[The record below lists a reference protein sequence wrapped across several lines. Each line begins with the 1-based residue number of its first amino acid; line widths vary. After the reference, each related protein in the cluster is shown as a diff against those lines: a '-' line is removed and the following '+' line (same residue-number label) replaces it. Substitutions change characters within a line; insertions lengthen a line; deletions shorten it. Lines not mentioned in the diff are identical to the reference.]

1 MTAELASKI
10 QAGRR
15 DSVSSAH
22 GRADTWAR
30 LAYHYLVA
38 VDVEGFSTLN
48 ALEQMKAQSDL
59 GWVLDAAAGRTN
71 LSRSMWQRQVRGDGE
86 LAVLPANT
94 DGPRLIADYPRE
106 LASAL
111 GEVNRERQ
119 RRLRIRVAVH
129 HGTLARGQFGAVGQ
143 GPIVVSRLLD
153 SNELRRHLSQKREL
167 DLVLIVSACLFH
179 DVVETRFHYLEP
191 EEFTRTDVRIKGMRY
206 VGYIHRV
213 DSC

>member
-10 QAGRR
+10 RAGRR
-15 DSVSSAH
+15 DSVSSAP

-86 LAVLPANT
+86 LAVLPADT

-111 GEVNRERQ
+111 GEVIHSYRCPHKGNALC
-119 RRLRIRVAVH
+119 RLH
-129 HGTLARGQFGAVGQ
+129 S
-143 GPIVVSRLLD
+143 PS
-153 SNELRRHLSQKREL
+153 
-167 DLVLIVSACLFH
+167 
-179 DVVETRFHYLEP
+179 
-191 EEFTRTDVRIKGMRY
+191 
-206 VGYIHRV
+206 
-213 DSC
+213 